1 MPLKEQPQ
9 APTVTRPVTTQHS
22 TENCI
27 FIFISDI
34 GADRMMKLVLTYG
47 NRSAIP
53 QAQLRSEIKTALDDQ
68 WKRLHF
74 GKVVREV
81 VPYLPLEPEHVREI
95 LQVKLTNLGEQFQ
108 RSHWRDLVVDE
119 DVVTF
124 FSGPPLVKYS
134 VYNTKSS
141 RKGPKG
147 SSSSSSSPEGGH
159 VADGSAAE
167 CSADASSNPAVC
179 SASAAAD
186 TPATPPSSSTKIFA
200 TWGARSLENAGKH
213 LYVHCFLPHPLSII
227 FPFLS

>member
-1 MPLKEQPQ
+1 M
-9 APTVTRPVTTQHS
+9 TTQHS

-141 RKGPKG
+141 RKGPRG
-147 SSSSSSSPEGGH
+147 STSSSSSSPEGGH

-167 CSADASSNPAVC
+167 CSADGSGNPAVC

-186 TPATPPSSSTKIFA
+186 TSATPPSSSTKIFA
-200 TWGARSLENAGKH
+200 TWGARSLENAGQH
-213 LYVHCFLPHPLSII
+213 LYVHCFLPHPLSFI